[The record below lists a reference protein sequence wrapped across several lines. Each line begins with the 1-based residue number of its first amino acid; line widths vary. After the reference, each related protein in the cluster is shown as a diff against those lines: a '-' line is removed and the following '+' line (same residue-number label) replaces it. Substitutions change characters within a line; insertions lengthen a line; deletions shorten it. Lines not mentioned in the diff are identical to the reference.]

1 MNLDPTR
8 AITVV
13 GGLGRGAA
21 RVSHL
26 LTVAIALLFLLAPP
40 AAADRI
46 RVVAT
51 IPDLKALTEA
61 VGGDLVEVDALARPS
76 QNPHDLEVRP
86 SLMVK
91 VRRAEVFVFNG
102 LGLDQWAEVVVQ
114 GANNPQV
121 APGAI
126 GRVDCSRGIPVLE
139 VPAAR
144 VDRSMGDV
152 HPWGNPHYTLDPGLA
167 PIATGNIVEGLAR
180 VAPQHR
186 AVFERQR
193 GAFLARLEQAMAR
206 WRQALEPFKGAKI
219 VVYHNDWPY
228 LLARFGLLQA
238 GTIEERPGIPP
249 SPGHLAR
256 LIQQV
261 KEEKVKVV
269 VVEPWSDRK
278 LAARVAQEAGAT
290 VVVLNAG
297 LGGSGPDAYIAST
310 DANVTALV
318 QGLRP

>member
-1 MNLDPTR
+1 MHVDATR
-8 AITVV
+8 SI
-13 GGLGRGAA
+13 AA
-21 RVSHL
+21 AAL
-26 LTVAIALLFLLAPP
+26 ALLCLLGADPP
-40 AAADRI
+40 TAAAADRI

-91 VRRAEVFVFNG
+91 VRRAQLFVFNG
-102 LGLDQWAEVVVQ
+102 LELDRWAEVVVQ

-121 APGAI
+121 APGAV
-126 GRVDCSRGIPVLE
+126 GRVDGSRGIPVLE
-139 VPAAR
+139 VPATR

-152 HPWGNPHYTLDPGLA
+152 HPSGNPHYTLDPGLA
-167 PIATGNIVEGLAR
+167 PIVTANILEGLAR
-180 VAPQHR
+180 VAPQQR
-186 AVFERQR
+186 GDFERQR
-193 GAFLARLEQAMAR
+193 AAFLARLDQAMAR
-206 WRQALEPFKGAKI
+206 WRQAMEPVKGARV

-228 LLARFGLLQA
+228 LLARFGLAQA

-256 LIQQV
+256 LIQQM
-261 KEEKVKVV
+261 KEDKVKVV
-269 VVEPWSDRK
+269 IVEPWSDRK
-278 LAARVAQEAGAT
+278 LAGRVAEEAGAA
-290 VVVLNAG
+290 VVVLNAR
-297 LGGSGPDAYIAST
+297 LGAAGPDAYIAST
-310 DANVTALV
+310 DANVTALA